1 MNPVD
6 YRLCGLWSH
15 IAAHT
20 CIRYDSTISANR
32 LDVWS
37 GLLSGI
43 VDTAVREWRK
53 NASVFAKRGH
63 PERVRAA
70 AIAYVRPCW
79 PPFYNRIDRHV
90 CTLILLS
97 KQMSWWSAVRIWLTD
112 NSCQYNYEYC
122 VFLPSGKAV
131 MLQFLFNTFA
141 QNIKV
146 GQCLFKLQLNS
157 RQFFLCEIRLVFS
170 VNFDRY
176 QWCRRNCHLY
186 SWRPLRV
193 VSSLCCH

>member
-1 MNPVD
+1 MESYSSTHMYKIRFNNISKSTW
-6 YRLCGLWSH
+6 RLEWSTERH
-15 IAAHT
+15 CWH
-20 CIRYDSTISANR
+20 CCQRMEKECVY
-32 LDVWS
+32 
-37 GLLSGI
+37 
-43 VDTAVREWRK
+43 
-53 NASVFAKRGH
+53 VFAKRGH

-79 PPFYNRIDRHV
+79 PPFYSRIDRHV

-97 KQMSWWSAVRIWLTD
+97 KQMSWWSAVSIWLTD

-157 RQFFLCEIRLVFS
+157 RQFFYVKY
-170 VNFDRY
+170 V
-176 QWCRRNCHLY
+176 
-186 SWRPLRV
+186 
-193 VSSLCCH
+193 